1 MKTVEIKNYR
11 KRKINLFCLNW
22 LPIFV
27 FLETVTIQIKYSS
40 SPNGEW
46 EFTYIIT
53 NTVYGGFNVYEKFFK
68 RHACCNVIKVDV
80 VSYYT

>member
-1 MKTVEIKNYR
+1 MKTMEIKNYR
-11 KRKINLFCLNW
+11 KINLFYLNW

-27 FLETVTIQIKYSS
+27 FLKTVTIQINYLS

-53 NTVYGGFNVYEKFFK
+53 NTVYGGF
-68 RHACCNVIKVDV
+68 
-80 VSYYT
+80 

>member
-1 MKTVEIKNYR
+1 MMTMEIKNYR

-46 EFTYIIT
+46 ELIYIIT
-53 NTVYGGFNVYEKFFK
+53 NTVIRFWGGGGLMSTKSSLSDMRVATLL
-68 RHACCNVIKVDV
+68 RLT
-80 VSYYT
+80 S